1 MAVRDKILQRGIFT
15 IKNQEFNAY
24 IIWNDQNFVRE
35 EDIKEYKQT
44 GRVKAQSQ
52 QYALIFNDIWKA
64 QQYLYKTPELEGG
77 MVFDLSEQKIWN
89 DFRQKNSQKGINKM
103 ILNRCLLDEQHK
115 CALLTL
121 NFCDYKDVKNIK
133 KKLTIT
139 EYCPGGY
146 DYEEFLKELNK
157 K

>member
-1 MAVRDKILQRGIFT
+1 
-15 IKNQEFNAY
+15 
-24 IIWNDQNFVRE
+24 
-35 EDIKEYKQT
+35 
-44 GRVKAQSQ
+44 
-52 QYALIFNDIWKA
+52 
-64 QQYLYKTPELEGG
+64 

-133 KKLTIT
+133 KKLTLFRLIT
-139 EYCPGGY
+139 ISIGINLL
-146 DYEEFLKELNK
+146 FLESIAEHSTHIERGLGNID
-157 K
+157 